1 MASPLYVPQ
10 RTSKSTR
17 RAFTL
22 IELLVVI
29 SIIALLIGILL
40 PVLGSAR
47 HSGRAVVCLNNIRQ
61 LGQAHFSYMQDNT
74 FRNRSHLIEANLA
87 HAAVSHGPHD
97 PWFVTLAVDY
107 LGATAHVTG
116 SVIDVARSPLD
127 DSPHW
132 GPSPDGLPIPSAP
145 ATQRRVTSYGINEF
159 LDRSIVAWGPGYIT
173 RPEFKGYVYDDVDVP
188 SKTVHFHLMAT
199 TGDFAGA
206 DHAHVSGWFT
216 HPEPPFR
223 ARQQAGIGMVK
234 GNIGGAHDGTWGW
247 DHVSNYSFLDGH
259 AAAAEFRDVFTDI
272 DHNLFDPWKA
282 R

>member
-1 MASPLYVPQ
+1 MAPCLLPA
-10 RTSKSTR
+10 RPRAAAKPR

-47 HSGRAVVCLNNIRQ
+47 HSARSMVCLSNIRQ
-61 LGQAHFSYMQDNT
+61 LEMAHFSYLQDN
-74 FRNRSHLIEANLA
+74 RYRLIEANL
-87 HAAVSHGPHD
+87 SHGGITHGSHE
-97 PWFVTLAVDY
+97 PWFETLARDY
-107 LGATAHVTG
+107 LGVRDADGFGDAT
-116 SVIDVARSPLD
+116 RSPLD

-132 GPSPDGLPIPSAP
+132 GPSPDGAPIPGAP
-145 ATQRRVTSYGINEF
+145 AAQRRVTSYGINEF
-159 LDRSIVAWGPGYIT
+159 LDATIVPWGPAGPASPAPFRGYAYDQVP
-173 RPEFKGYVYDDVDVP
+173 RP
-188 SKTVHFHLMAT
+188 SQTVHFHLMAT

-216 HPEPPFR
+216 HPKPSFR
-223 ARQQAGIGMVK
+223 ARQQAGVGMVS
-234 GNIGGAHDGTWGW
+234 GNPGGRHDGTWGN

-259 AAAAEFRDVFTDI
+259 AAALTFSEVLTDVDE
-272 DHNLFDPWKA
+272 NLFDPRSA